1 MLLMLQD
8 KRIKQKFKSEFGVS
22 VDDFMDASQNI
33 NINDLKKGVVKN
45 ENEEIKVEI
54 QPENDDVVGE
64 DQNE

>member
-54 QPENDDVVGE
+54 QHENDDVVGE